1 MKTKVSASLLLVA
14 FLFVLADSQYK
25 ILFFEEKTNSRSCSL
40 IDNLNEL
47 SSTLESGD
55 TKEIDSGIKKVRVN
69 LTITYG
75 IETGLPGFESQSNS
89 AQISQLSKDLDI
101 ARKEF
106 DRFSGLEES
115 EITSKIALVESS
127 IKKTEDLLKSYC

>member
-14 FLFVLADSQYK
+14 FLFVFADSQYK

-127 IKKTEDLLKSYC
+127 IKKTEDLLKSHC